1 MAKETTSAVA
11 EKTVKQYAIVAK
23 SDMNLLV
30 EEVNHLLQ
38 RGWQPL
44 GGQRQ
49 KELHHRGR
57 RRKSRHRHG
66 KVGRPR

>member
-44 GGQRQ
+44 GGVSALQNGTVTYHFQ
-49 KELHHRGR
+49 AVVK
-57 RRKSRHRHG
+57 
-66 KVGRPR
+66 